1 MSNGDGEGAV
11 REALKKIH
19 DVEKSVKD
27 FEEHE
32 RDLLAQR
39 INAFV
44 SSLEDVRKTLGVVE
58 AKFPVEL
65 LRRLDTGINPDKF
78 VVDAFHTC
86 VVENQKVKGKATN
99 LEKFHAALVEQAAL
113 AFPEDFKKWRS
124 ERASD
129 ETGQDEQAKQ

>member
-32 RDLLAQR
+32 SDLLAQR

-58 AKFPVEL
+58 ARGFSV
-65 LRRLDTGINPDKF
+65 RSMQMGSDG
-78 VVDAFHTC
+78 DAGVMT
-86 VVENQKVKGKATN
+86 
-99 LEKFHAALVEQAAL
+99 LAL
-113 AFPEDFKKWRS
+113 ARK
-124 ERASD
+124 
-129 ETGQDEQAKQ
+129 ETVYRLP